1 MPLSLFK
8 RQGINCILG
17 TGKYGKED
25 IMGHAE
31 NSPCPSFHPV
41 RMASPYHSP
50 AIEDAVMSVLR
61 SGRLIQGRKVMDLEN
76 ALAGYLGCK
85 HVIAVSSGTAALHL
99 AFLALGVGPGD
110 EVITT
115 PFSFASSA
123 NAILY
128 CGATPVFVD
137 IDPKTFNI
145 DPVLI
150 EQSITPRTVGI
161 EPVHLYGQPAE
172 MDEIEA
178 IAKKHSLFIVEDAA
192 QAIGAKY
199 RGRKIG
205 TIGDITCFST
215 YTTKNLHTMEGGFL
229 TTSDHDIAMRL
240 GRLRNIGQE
249 SKYNHTLIGYNYRM
263 TEVAAVIGIEQ
274 VKLIDEFSGT
284 RRNNAAYITEK
295 LGVLEGRGVRTPYT
309 APHSDHVFHQYT
321 VSIDANK
328 ADTTRD
334 GLADTLKTFGVET
347 GMHYPVPIY
356 AQPCFEG
363 RFDHFRLSCPV
374 TEEACASVLS
384 LPVHPGLTEEDLEH
398 VVSSFVASLSK
409 PT

>member
-1 MPLSLFK
+1 
-8 RQGINCILG
+8 
-17 TGKYGKED
+17 
-25 IMGHAE
+25 
-31 NSPCPSFHPV
+31 
-41 RMASPYHSP
+41 MASPYHSP
-50 AIEDAVMSVLR
+50 EIEDAVMSVLQ
-61 SGRLIQGRKVMDLEN
+61 SGRLIQGQKVMDFEN
-76 ALAGYLGCK
+76 ALADYLGCK

-145 DPVLI
+145 DPALI
-150 EQSITPRTVGI
+150 EQSITSRTVGI

-229 TTSDHDIAMRL
+229 TTSDDDIAVRL
-240 GRLRNIGQE
+240 RRLRNIGQK

-274 VKLIDEFSGT
+274 VGLIDKFSDI
-284 RRNNAAYITEK
+284 RRDNAAYITEK
-295 LGVLEGRGVRTPYT
+295 LSALEGRGINTPYV

-328 ADTTRD
+328 AGFTRD
-334 GLADTLKTFGVET
+334 DLADALKTFGVET
-347 GMHYPVPIY
+347 GMHYPIPIY
-356 AQPCFEG
+356 AQPCFQG
-363 RFDHFRLSCPV
+363 RFSSSRRSCRV
-374 TEEACASVLS
+374 TEMACASVLS
-384 LPVHPGLTEEDLEH
+384 LPVHPGLTEEDLQH
-398 VVSSFVASLSK
+398 VVSSFVVSFSK
-409 PT
+409 SV

>member
-1 MPLSLFK
+1 
-8 RQGINCILG
+8 
-17 TGKYGKED
+17 
-25 IMGHAE
+25 MGHAK
-31 NSPCPSFHPV
+31 NSPSPSFRRV

-50 AIEDAVMSVLR
+50 EIEDAVMSVLE
-61 SGRLIQGRKVMDLEN
+61 SGRLIQGQKVMDFEN
-76 ALAGYLGCK
+76 ALADYLGCK

-123 NAILY
+123 NAIFY

-150 EQSITPRTVGI
+150 EQSITPKTVGI

-172 MDEIEA
+172 MDEIKA
-178 IAKKHSLFIVEDAA
+178 IAKRHGLFIVEDAA

-199 RGRKIG
+199 RGQMIG

-229 TTSDHDIAMRL
+229 TTSDDDIAVRL
-240 GRLRNIGQE
+240 RRLRNIGQE

-263 TEVAAVIGIEQ
+263 TEVAAVIGMEQ
-274 VKLIDEFSGT
+274 VELIDQFSDT
-284 RRNNAAYITEK
+284 RRDNAAYITEK
-295 LGVLEGRGVRTPYT
+295 LSILQGKGVKTPYV
-309 APHSDHVFHQYT
+309 ASYSDHVFHQYT

-328 ADTTRD
+328 AGFTRD
-334 GLADTLKTFGVET
+334 DLAHTLKTFGVET
-347 GMHYPVPIY
+347 GTHYPVPIY

-363 RFDHFRLSCPV
+363 RFDSFRLSCPV

-384 LPVHPGLTEEDLEH
+384 LPVHPGLSEEDLEH
-398 VVSSFVASLSK
+398 VVSSFIKSFGESV
-409 PT
+409 